1 MKKNAL
7 RLGYFVLIALSLNS
21 FTASDTSESFKA
33 LTDKSDVVWIARKV
47 GGEHTGTVDL
57 KSGSFEVKD
66 ELITS
71 GTFIMDMTT
80 IEMTDT
86 ESKKLHNHLRSKD
99 FFHVD
104 VYKESKL
111 VITGSKM
118 VEGKLM
124 VTGNLTIRDIT
135 NPISF
140 EAVNIGKTENF
151 RIYSST
157 ISVDRTKFG
166 IVYRSSAVGDTF
178 IKDFFD
184 IKVKITGE
192 KQVN

>member
-1 MKKNAL
+1 MKKHAL

-21 FTASDTSESFKA
+21 FTASDTSETFKA
-33 LTDKSDVVWIARKV
+33 RTDKSDVVWIARKV

-80 IEMTDT
+80 IEITDT

-111 VITGSKM
+111 VITGSKL

-124 VTGNLTIRDIT
+124 VSGNLTIRDIT

-157 ISVDRTKFG
+157 MSVDRTKYG

-192 KQVN
+192 RKVN